1 MSQAALT
8 QQSDERPSRFKFS
21 REAYEQMARLGLFE
35 GRRVEL
41 IEGEII
47 EMSPIGPKHF
57 ASSNKTQRLFTALY
71 GSTYLVRYPGPLTLG
86 ASEPEPDIAVVE
98 GDDETYADHH
108 PTTALLVVEFS
119 DTSLEYDRREKLSL
133 YAKAGIP
140 EYWIVNLQ
148 TNTLEAY
155 REPIPDAELPF
166 GYGYRV
172 RMLLNAHEQIA
183 PLFAPDQP
191 VAVREMIV
199 EAKRKTP

>member
-1 MSQAALT
+1 MSHAVLT
-8 QQSDERPSRFKFS
+8 QQPTERPPRFKFS
-21 REAYEQMARLGLFE
+21 RAAYEQMARMGLFE
-35 GRRVEL
+35 GKRVEL
-41 IEGEII
+41 IEGEIV

-57 ASSNKTQRLFTALY
+57 ASSNKAQRLFTERY
-71 GSTYLVRYPGPLTLG
+71 GSRYLVRYQGPLSLG
-86 ASEPEPDIAVVE
+86 SSEPEPDIAVVE

-119 DTSLEYDRREKLSL
+119 DASLEYDRREKLSL

-148 TNTLEAY
+148 ANTLEVY

-172 RMLLNAHEQIA
+172 RMLMNTHEQIA

-199 EAKRKTP
+199 EAKRRTP